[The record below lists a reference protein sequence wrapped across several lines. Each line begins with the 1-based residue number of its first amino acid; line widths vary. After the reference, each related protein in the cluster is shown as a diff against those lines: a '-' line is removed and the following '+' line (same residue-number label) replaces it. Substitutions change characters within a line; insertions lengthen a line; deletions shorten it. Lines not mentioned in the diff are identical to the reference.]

1 MLLQRCFPLVLLS
14 LLLSLTACA
23 PTPEERGGTR
33 HPVEIHDSFFLTADG
48 LRLPLRT
55 WAPESGEPEVAI
67 VALHGF
73 NDYSNAFAEA
83 AQYWAGRQ
91 IVTYAYDQRG
101 FGGSPQRGSWAGIE
115 AYTDDLR
122 DFTRALRQRHPDIP
136 VFVIG
141 ESMGGAITMVASAE
155 AGLPEVDGI
164 ILSAPAV
171 WARRTMPWY
180 QRAALFI
187 GSRAIPNKSF
197 TGKGLG
203 VVASDNN
210 DMLIALGRDPKVIK
224 ETKVE
229 AIYGL
234 TNLMDAALQSAAN
247 LTTPS
252 LILIGRQDQIVP
264 NHASIAMLNRLPD
277 DRHEYSRAVVYEEG
291 YHMLLRDLQR
301 QLVWDDIA
309 SWIKSPQLALP
320 SGADASFQWASTD
333 S

>member
-1 MLLQRCFPLVLLS
+1 MILN
-14 LLLSLTACA
+14 ACA
-23 PTPEERGGTR
+23 PTPEERTSVR

-48 LRLPLRT
+48 LRLPLQT
-55 WAPESGEPEVAI
+55 WAPETAEPEAVV

-83 AQYWAGRQ
+83 AQYWRGQQ

-101 FGGSPQRGSWAGIE
+101 FGGSPQPGSWAGIE
-115 AYTDDLR
+115 AYTEDLR
-122 DFTRALRQRHPDIP
+122 DFTRALRQRYPDTP
-136 VFVIG
+136 LYVIG
-141 ESMGGAITMVASAE
+141 ESMGGAIAMVASGGV
-155 AGLPEVDGI
+155 GLPEVDGI

-171 WARRTMPWY
+171 WARKTMPWY

-187 GSRAIPNKSF
+187 GSRVMPKQSF

-203 VVASDNN
+203 VVASDNR

-234 TNLMDAALQSAAN
+234 TNLMDAALHSAAN
-247 LTTPS
+247 LTKPS
-252 LILIGRQDQIVP
+252 LILIGQQDQIVP

-277 DRHEYSRAVVYEEG
+277 DRHEHSRAVVYEQG

-301 QLVWDDIA
+301 QVVWDDVA

-320 SGADASFQWASTD
+320 SGADSSFQWASRD
-333 S
+333 P